1 MNELII
7 KSLMNIHYQRCIFHI
22 AVFQT
27 EIFFPEEFLEDFNW
41 IGGLFYDSEKR
52 NENQPPQEFILC
64 SFSIETT
71 LSAPDSHHKLI
82 HLSF

>member
-1 MNELII
+1 
-7 KSLMNIHYQRCIFHI
+7 MNIHYQRCIFHI

-64 SFSIETT
+64 SFSNF
-71 LSAPDSHHKLI
+71 LI
-82 HLSF
+82 MHLSLLLLLRLFALFS